1 MQCFK
6 GFKYFIATNRLDALV
21 SSIKVS
27 ISKLRQIQF
36 LLGLTA
42 AFTRSVREPITVIV
56 VVSIIYFQVVI
67 LGEDIAPIIVSTLF
81 LYRALNSLMAVQ
93 INLQGLYEN
102 GGSIEIVESE
112 LHNLQAKRNS
122 GAGSIKAAFENEIR
136 FSNVSFPMKKIQE
149 P

>member
-1 MQCFK
+1 M
-6 GFKYFIATNRLDALV
+6 

-67 LGEDIAPIIVSTLF
+67 LGEDIALIIVSTLF

-112 LHNLQAKRNS
+112 LLIYSQNVTVVQVRSKRPS
-122 GAGSIKAAFENEIR
+122 RTRLGFLTSP
-136 FSNVSFPMKKIQE
+136 FPMKKIQE